1 MTTPGLPAVLSPDD
15 IVRLTREHVFF
26 SWSVQSAVDPI
37 PIVGGEGVYYWDAAG
52 KRYLDFSSQLMNL
65 NIGYQHPKVVAAIQ
79 QQAARL
85 CAAHPA
91 TAHEPK
97 ALLGKR
103 LAELAPGDLNKVFFT
118 LGGAEAN
125 ENAIKFA
132 RLYTGRHKII
142 ARYLSYHGAT
152 YGAITLS
159 GDYRRPPVEP
169 GIPGVIHAFDPY
181 CYRCTFGHTPDVCHR
196 ECVTHIEQIIQFE
209 GPETVA
215 AVFLEGVTGS
225 NGILVPPD
233 DYWPRLREITR
244 RYGILLI
251 ADEVMSGFGRTG
263 EWFAV
268 NHWDVVPDILTTAKG
283 LTSGYLPLGAV
294 LVSDPIARHFDDHM
308 LYMGLTYYGH
318 PMSCAAA
325 LATLDVYQEENLI
338 ENSRSLGQVLAAELR
353 ALQVRHEIVGDVRSI
368 GLFACLELVR
378 DRSMRQPA
386 DPDSMNTIKRH
397 LLEEGL
403 TTFINKNLVFVCPP
417 LIIRREELLAGLGI
431 IDRALTAAEEAQPTP
446 PTKGTQP

>member
-1 MTTPGLPAVLSPDD
+1 MTQHIVPGRLSAEE
-15 IVRLTREHVFF
+15 IIRLTRQHVFF
-26 SWSVQSAVDPI
+26 SWSVQKAVEPI
-37 PIVGGEGVYYWDAAG
+37 PIVGGEGIYYWDANG
-52 KRYLDFSSQLMNL
+52 RRYMDFSSQLMSL

-79 QQAARL
+79 EQAARL
-85 CAAHPA
+85 CAAHPS

-97 ALLGKR
+97 ALLGQR
-103 LAELAPGDLNKVFFT
+103 LAEIAPGDLNKVFFT

-142 ARYLSYHGAT
+142 ARYISYHGAT

-181 CYRCTFGHTPDVCHR
+181 CYRCTFGYTPDVCHR
-196 ECVTHIEQIIQFE
+196 ECITHIEQIIQFE
-209 GPETVA
+209 DPHTVA
-215 AVFLEGVTGS
+215 AVILEGVTGS

-244 RYGILLI
+244 KYGILLI

-294 LVSDPIARHFDDHM
+294 LVSDAIARHFDDRT

-325 LATLDVYQEENLI
+325 LATLEVYREENLV
-338 ENSRSLGQVLAAELR
+338 ENSRALGEVLAAELQR
-353 ALQVRHEIVGDVRSI
+353 LQARHALIGDVRSI

-378 DRSMRQPA
+378 DRASRQPA
-386 DPDSMNTIKRH
+386 DAHVMEAIKRR

-403 TTFINKNLVFVCPP
+403 TTFVNRNLILVCPP
-417 LIIRREELLAGLGI
+417 LIIQRDELLAGLAI
-431 IDRALTAAEEAQPTP
+431 IDRALAASA
-446 PTKGTQP
+446 